1 MTTAETLPIPNEF
14 DDDND
19 YWPHPIYDKYEA
31 NRNGIVRHIK
41 NKKPVGHMTN
51 RGYYQV
57 TVNDN
62 GKIKSVRSHRFIYA
76 CFHGQITDKRVVDH
90 INNIKTDNRLD
101 NLQLIT
107 QRENSIKNNTGGKS
121 LPPIKIKA
129 INTETSESFEYE
141 SINKAAKDLMIDTA
155 SICYILNGTYKTAL
169 SKKYNQRFRF
179 EKI

>member
-19 YWPHPIYDKYEA
+19 FWVHPIYDKYES

-41 NKKPVGHMTN
+41 NKKPVGCLN
-51 RGYYQV
+51 NLGYYKF
-57 TVNDN
+57 TIKDN
-62 GKIKSVRSHRFIYA
+62 GKSKIFYSHRFIYE
-76 CFHGQITDKRVVDH
+76 CFNGQITDKRVVDH

-107 QRENSIKNNTGGKS
+107 QRENSIKNNAGGTF
-121 LPPIKIKA
+121 LPAIKIKA

-141 SINKAAKDLMIDTA
+141 SINKATKDLMIN
-155 SICYILNGTYKTAL
+155 SGIIHHILNGIKKTSL